1 MGQIVIAIL
10 SALSL
15 TLSATTQDIERAF
28 LQNNAKLLYSYF
40 PERSYI
46 NIAFP
51 EPVSFSDY
59 VSNHQAYFLFKRI
72 FSSYSTFQFFSDRE
86 TVYIP
91 RRTVIFKARWSFLDQ
106 KTDNQ
111 HVYFIYFYLTLHR
124 NGMNPQK
131 PVLWKISE
139 IRVEVI

>member
-15 TLSATTQDIERAF
+15 TLTATTQNIERAF

-46 NIAFP
+46 NIALP

-59 VSNHQAYFLFKRI
+59 VSNQQAYFLFKRI
-72 FSSYSTFQFFSDRE
+72 FSSYTTFQFFSDRE
-86 TVYIP
+86 TIFIP
-91 RRTVIFKARWSFLDQ
+91 RRTVIFKARWSFLDR

-111 HVYFIYFYLTLHR
+111 HVYFIYFYLTFHTDGINHR
-124 NGMNPQK
+124 E
-131 PVLWKISE
+131 PVFWKIRE